1 MKLSKHRDILEMKG
15 DDCMFGY
22 ISVFWVTLIAL
33 YIIFVIG
40 GGFDIL
46 SYLTGLYTT
55 GVFVITAITLKSI
68 KKRNAER

>member
-1 MKLSKHRDILEMKG
+1 MKLSKHRDILKMKG
-15 DDCMFGY
+15 DDCMFGYIY

-33 YIIFVIG
+33 YTIFVIG

-68 KKRNAER
+68 KKR